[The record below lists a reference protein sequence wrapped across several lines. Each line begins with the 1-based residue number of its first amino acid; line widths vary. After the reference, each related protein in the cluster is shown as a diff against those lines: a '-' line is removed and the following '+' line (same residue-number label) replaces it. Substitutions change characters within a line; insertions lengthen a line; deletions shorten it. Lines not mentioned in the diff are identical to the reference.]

1 MMLRAK
7 PLIIWCLGGRAI
19 ALSVSRR
26 TFAIGTAAAPFAAY
40 ADVPAQTYDG
50 LYVVEGSKSRRRVVT
65 RDGAVVVEAEER
77 GQWRALESSADSDGL
92 RVAGKSGVFES
103 ARNSAVLDCMVQ
115 VTFPA
120 DSIRWSDGER
130 WVRKRVLYPKT

>member
-1 MMLRAK
+1 MHVSRLSVWW
-7 PLIIWCLGGRAI
+7 LIGGAH
-19 ALSVSRR
+19 ALSITRR
-26 TFAIGTAAAPFAAY
+26 SLTIGAAASAAAAPMGALATS
-40 ADVPAQTYDG
+40 PNYDG
-50 LYVVEGSKSRRRVVT
+50 LYEVEGSKSRRRIMN
-65 RDGAVVVEAEER
+65 GVVEAEEGGR
-77 GQWRALESSADSDGL
+77 WRALEASTNADGL
-92 RVAGKSGVFES
+92 LVAGKRGVFES

>member
-1 MMLRAK
+1 MMRARRLSVLLW
-7 PLIIWCLGGRAI
+7 LIGGAH
-19 ALSVSRR
+19 ALSITRR
-26 TFAIGTAAAPFAAY
+26 NLAIGTAASAASPI
-40 ADVPAQTYDG
+40 AALATSPHYDG
-50 LYVVEGSKSRRRVVT
+50 LYEVEGSKSRRRIMN
-65 RDGAVVVEAEER
+65 GVVEAEEGGR
-77 GQWRALESSADSDGL
+77 WRALEASTNADGL
-92 RVAGKSGVFES
+92 LVAGKRGVFES

>member
-1 MMLRAK
+1 MMRAK
-7 PLIIWCLGGRAI
+7 PLIIWCLAGRAI

-65 RDGAVVVEAEER
+65 RDGAVVVEAEEDGR
-77 GQWRALESSADSDGL
+77 WRALESSADSDGL
-92 RVAGKSGVFES
+92 LVAGKRGVFES
-103 ARNSAVLDCMVQ
+103 ARNSAVLDCMVK
-115 VTFPA
+115 VTYPA

>member
-1 MMLRAK
+1 MMRARR
-7 PLIIWCLGGRAI
+7 LSVLLWLNGGAR
-19 ALSVSRR
+19 ALSITRR
-26 TFAIGTAAAPFAAY
+26 HLAIGTAASVAATPMRTL
-40 ADVPAQTYDG
+40 ASPNYDG
-50 LYVVEGSKSRRRVVT
+50 LYEVEGSKSRRRIMN
-65 RDGAVVVEAEER
+65 GVVEAEEGGR
-77 GQWRALESSADSDGL
+77 WRALESSADSDGL
-92 RVAGKSGVFES
+92 LVAGKRGVFES

>member
-1 MMLRAK
+1 MMRARRLSVLLW
-7 PLIIWCLGGRAI
+7 LIGGAH
-19 ALSVSRR
+19 ALSITRR
-26 TFAIGTAAAPFAAY
+26 NFAIGATASVAATPMHTLAS
-40 ADVPAQTYDG
+40 PNYDG
-50 LYVVEGSKSRRRVVT
+50 LYEVEGSKSRRRIMN
-65 RDGAVVVEAEER
+65 GVVEAEEG
-77 GQWRALESSADSDGL
+77 GQWRALEASTNADGL
-92 RVAGKSGVFES
+92 LVAGKRGVFES

>member
-1 MMLRAK
+1 MMRSRRLSSLVW
-7 PLIIWCLGGRAI
+7 LIGGAR
-19 ALSVSRR
+19 ALSITRR
-26 TFAIGTAAAPFAAY
+26 DFAIGTTASVAATPMRTLASPN
-40 ADVPAQTYDG
+40 YDG
-50 LYVVEGSKSRRRVVT
+50 LYEVEGSKSRRRIMN
-65 RDGAVVVEAEER
+65 GVVEAEEGGR
-77 GQWRALESSADSDGL
+77 WRVLESSAGDDGL

-115 VTFPA
+115 VTYPA

>member
-1 MMLRAK
+1 MMRARRLSSLLLWLIGGAR
-7 PLIIWCLGGRAI
+7 PLSL
-19 ALSVSRR
+19 SRR
-26 TFAIGTAAAPFAAY
+26 QFAIGTAASAASPI
-40 ADVPAQTYDG
+40 AALATSPNYDG
-50 LYVVEGSKSRRRVVT
+50 LYEVEGSKSRRRIMN
-65 RDGAVVVEAEER
+65 GVVEAEEGGR
-77 GQWRALESSADSDGL
+77 WRALESSADSDGL
-92 RVAGKSGVFES
+92 LVAGKRGVFES